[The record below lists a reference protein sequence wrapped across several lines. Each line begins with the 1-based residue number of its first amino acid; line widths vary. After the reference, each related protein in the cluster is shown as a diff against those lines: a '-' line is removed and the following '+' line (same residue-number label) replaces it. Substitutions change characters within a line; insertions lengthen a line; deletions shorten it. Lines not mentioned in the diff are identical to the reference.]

1 MFALTDEQSMEN
13 FAKCVSDSSEFV
25 NQIENSWLLIST
37 RREDNVLVGI
47 DRLQQ
52 TIEKMPTKYLRN
64 CHNSKSQLK
73 KVQAWLKTY
82 SSTHVAQN
90 FEKLDPQMTVEYAKA
105 NFENKNDL
113 YWEFGDQIGAFLKIF
128 N

>member
-1 MFALTDEQSMEN
+1 MAGYAGGLMFALTDEQSMEN

-82 SSTHVAQN
+82 SSTRVA
-90 FEKLDPQMTVEYAKA
+90 
-105 NFENKNDL
+105 
-113 YWEFGDQIGAFLKIF
+113 
-128 N
+128 